1 MLIAAIV
8 VAPTALSS
16 PRPGTRITVALFG
29 DSVTESVLVPNYVQ
43 NGMAP
48 QLARA
53 ESSFGFAPGG
63 VGLVPAAPF
72 RWHFNHWIGFGSGP
86 VPATGWLMI
95 GYGLTAGVDGPSEY
109 SAVATSPLA
118 SATVAVS
125 DADIEIL
132 YSSEDVHCPFT
143 VSAADHTWSID
154 PYAPGPTTDTESSL
168 TLPPG
173 RHELSIHGP
182 SCGVL
187 WFDGAVARRPVRPGQ
202 VQLEVDNLG
211 HSGKL
216 PSDGFTDRVQGS
228 LRLQHYDISVFLYAY
243 IGAVVGG
250 QPVSANYLN
259 AMTQRARIAR
269 AQGGSCLI
277 VAPTPLPL
285 SHKTISLVAGF
296 DRTAA
301 RRAGCTYT
309 TALTHLWT
317 SPAAGE
323 RRGLVLIDGIHPT
336 TAGYKVIAQ
345 ALAPIIARMA
355 RAHLRH

>member
-1 MLIAAIV
+1 MLIAAVV

-16 PRPGTRITVALFG
+16 SRLGTRITVALFG
-29 DSVTESVLVPNYVQ
+29 DSVTESLLVPNYVQ
-43 NGMAP
+43 NGLAP

-95 GYGLTAGVDGPSEY
+95 GYGLTASVDGPSEY

-125 DADIEIL
+125 DPDIEIL

-143 VSAADHTWSID
+143 VTAVGHTWTID
-154 PYAPGPTTDTESSL
+154 PYAAGPPTDTESSL

-173 RHELSIHGP
+173 RHELVVHGP

-216 PSDGFTDRVQGS
+216 PSDGFTERVQQS
-228 LRLQHYDISVFLYAY
+228 LLLQHYDISVFLYAY
-243 IGAVVGG
+243 IAAVVGG
-250 QPVSANYLN
+250 QPVSAHYLN
-259 AMTQRARIAR
+259 AMTARARIAR

-277 VAPTPLPL
+277 VAPTSLPL
-285 SHKTISLVAGF
+285 SQKTIAMVARL
-296 DRTAA
+296 DRTTA

-309 TALTHLWT
+309 TALAHLWS

-336 TAGYKVIAQ
+336 TAGYKVMAH